1 MRVSQSHQTL
11 PIQDFQVKVKEL
23 EGCTYQELIED
34 VKLKTDRADVI
45 IPASKIYLKAMEKAG
60 VTEIIVPKVG
70 LAEGV
75 ARKLFRYHLEIGDA

>member
-1 MRVSQSHQTL
+1 M
-11 PIQDFQVKVKEL
+11 
-23 EGCTYQELIED
+23 
-34 VKLKTDRADVI
+34 KLKTDRADVI